1 MKFRVHLVEDA
12 ENDLFDIYQ
21 YAAQND
27 SHEQAESL
35 LNSIEETVIKLEA
48 FPMRG
53 HIPPELERISVREF
67 REVHYKPYRIIYE
80 VRKPDVFVYC
90 ILDGRRDLQEL
101 LHKRLL
107 R

>member
-1 MKFRVHLVEDA
+1 MRFRVHLVEDA
-12 ENDLFDIYQ
+12 ENDLFDIYR
-21 YAAQND
+21 YAALNG

-35 LNSIEETVIKLEA
+35 LDNIEKTIIKLEA

-53 HIPPELERISVREF
+53 RIPPELERISVLEF
-67 REVHYKPYRIIYE
+67 REVHYKPYKIIYE
-80 VRKPDVFVYC
+80 VRKSDVFIHC

-101 LHKRLL
+101 LQKRLL